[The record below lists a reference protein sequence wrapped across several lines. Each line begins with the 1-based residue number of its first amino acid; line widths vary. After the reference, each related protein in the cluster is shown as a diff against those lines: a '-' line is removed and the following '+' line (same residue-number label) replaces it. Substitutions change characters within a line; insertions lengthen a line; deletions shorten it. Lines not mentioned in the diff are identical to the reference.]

1 MGGEGTA
8 HLLTPAVGE
17 VQAQRLALAHQVDM
31 QVGEPHGEGEQHQQQ
46 QQLELL
52 PDLLHRE
59 PQHPPG
65 SMPGGSLCP
74 RGVSWG
80 ARAVLSAGG

>member
-1 MGGEGTA
+1 ME
-8 HLLTPAVGE
+8 
-17 VQAQRLALAHQVDM
+17 AQRLALAHEADV
-31 QVGEPHGEGEQHQQQ
+31 QVGEPDGEGKQHQEQ

-65 SMPGGSLCP
+65 SIPGGRGGGLELEGSLLLLP
-74 RGVSWG
+74 LPPEGWW
-80 ARAVLSAGG
+80 